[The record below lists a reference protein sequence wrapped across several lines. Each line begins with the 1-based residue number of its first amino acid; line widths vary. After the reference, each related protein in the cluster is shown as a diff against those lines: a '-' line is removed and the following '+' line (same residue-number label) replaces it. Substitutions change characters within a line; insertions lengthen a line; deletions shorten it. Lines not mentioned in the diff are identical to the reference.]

1 MPSITVNCP
10 FSLRMGPGA
19 PVREF
24 NAGEHTLSD
33 QELAH
38 WFVQGCIKEGRALL
52 LPGTGKGKT
61 DKGEAREKRPA
72 KKNEAGAEASARPG
86 ELTDAQVRALAADM
100 GLTDPEAPEASPRTR
115 KTGKEKRG

>member
-1 MPSITVNCP
+1 MPSITVNSP
-10 FSLRMGPGA
+10 FSLRMGSGA

-24 NAGEHTLSD
+24 SAGEHKLSD

-61 DKGEAREKRPA
+61 DKGEAKKKRPA
-72 KKNEAGAEASARPG
+72 KKNEVRTEAPARPG
-86 ELTDAQVRALAADM
+86 ELSDAQVRALAADM
-100 GLTDPEAPEASPRTR
+100 GLTDSESPQASLRIR
-115 KTGKEKRG
+115 KTGKGKRG